1 MKEKEN
7 NNYKIFINGELFIDD
22 SPEVVLK
29 GYGFDHLIV
38 EKKQSNDDQNAFST
52 FKKKDETSQK

>member
-38 EKKQSNDDQNAFST
+38 
-52 FKKKDETSQK
+52 